1 MAQLSLILWVPQK
14 FQSSTNYEIFLIL
27 KSESKKYVTT
37 NLQDTG
43 NPWKLA
49 PTNSN
54 DIPVFRIDK
63 CLFEKLY
70 QYSYLLLTGPLPT
83 AQRGGSRFDQCW
95 ETNRYQHPGKL
106 FLLQRWFL
114 CHDPRVCVL
123 NLFNIIHPQ
132 VPNIKDFSLNNR
144 IIPCTIIIIPTCIIN
159 INIALGIILLLRKK
173 F

>member
-1 MAQLSLILWVPQK
+1 MVSQYLEL
-14 FQSSTNYEIFLIL
+14 N
-27 KSESKKYVTT
+27 
-37 NLQDTG
+37 
-43 NPWKLA
+43 
-49 PTNSN
+49 
-54 DIPVFRIDK
+54 K

-70 QYSYLLLTGPLPT
+70 HYSYILLTGPLPT
-83 AQRGGSRFDQCW
+83 AQRGGPRFDQCW

-106 FLLQRWFL
+106 FLLQRRFL

-159 INIALGIILLLRKK
+159 IIIALGIILLIRKK